1 MRLPDL
7 PCLQFYSSG
16 IVDSCCSELDH
27 GVLTVGYGEVHTAAI
42 QLALLTRCSIVR
54 NRIHAPLLLQ
64 EDGAK
69 FWIIKNSWGST
80 WGEEGYFR
88 LQKDVADP
96 AGICHVA
103 ELPSYP
109 LKKSPNPKDI
119 PDVCG

>member
-1 MRLPDL
+1 MLAVLFVRHCGQL
-7 PCLQFYSSG
+7 LQPARPWSSG
-16 IVDSCCSELDH
+16 CRLWR
-27 GVLTVGYGEVHTAAI
+27 GAYWRHTTCVF
-42 QLALLTRCSIVR
+42 TRTSIAR

-64 EDGAK
+64 ENGEK
-69 FWIIKNSWGST
+69 FWVIKNSWGST

-96 AGICHVA
+96 AGMCHVA